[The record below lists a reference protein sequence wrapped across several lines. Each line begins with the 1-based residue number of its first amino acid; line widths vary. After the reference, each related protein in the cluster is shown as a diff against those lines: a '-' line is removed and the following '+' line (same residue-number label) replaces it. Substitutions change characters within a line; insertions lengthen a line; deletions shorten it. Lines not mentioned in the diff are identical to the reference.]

1 MKRFKKILCVIE
13 PGKDNSSVIDQTTHL
28 AEINQA
34 TLTVM
39 SVIPSI
45 VNYNG
50 LLEDYTIANELE
62 ALALQTQQQ
71 TLEKLTESYRQRVKI
86 DVEV

>member
-13 PGKDNSSVIDQTTHL
+13 PGKDNSAVIDQTTHL

-50 LLEDYTIANELE
+50 LLEDYTMANELE

-71 TLEKLTESYRQRVKI
+71 TLEKLTESYHQRVKI